1 MEEPT
6 NTDSP
11 KEIARKKRLE
21 NREKAMDMMFGKNRH
36 EYAGNI
42 WGWKFSMISLIG
54 IGIVVLFMIIG
65 ILSGN
70 INLNDQVQQA
80 KDAQTEKEAAAEAA
94 DSLQKDKK

>member
-1 MEEPT
+1 MEESKNNDNPA
-6 NTDSP
+6 
-11 KEIARKKRLE
+11 EISRKKRLE

-54 IGIVVLFMIIG
+54 IGVVVIFMIIG

-70 INLNDQVQQA
+70 INLSDQVEQA
-80 KDAQTEKEAAAEAA
+80 KEAQEEKKTALERS
-94 DSLQKDKK
+94 DSINKDKK